1 MLSQVTVKRPRVDV
15 SALQRRPSLPR
26 EWKVL
31 LLSSLAV
38 FMVFLDVTIVNIA
51 FPAIRH
57 TFTDT
62 SLSDLS
68 WVLNAYNVIMAALL
82 LPAGRIAD
90 RLGRRRV
97 FGAGLALF
105 LLGSVICGAASS
117 AGMLIAA
124 RVVQAVGRAALI
136 PASLGLVLAEVPA
149 DKRAMATS
157 VWAAAGAVG
166 AATGPS
172 LGGVL
177 VETTSWRWAFF
188 VNLVIAIGMLPA
200 PRLLR
205 ETRESD
211 SNGTPD
217 LLGAAMLV
225 VAVGALAFGIVKA
238 PDWGWTSD
246 RVLASWSIAAAFAA
260 VLVARSA
267 RHPAPVLEPAIL
279 RIRTFSTANAAFF
292 VFSIGFYALLLS
304 NILFLTQVWRYSLL
318 EAGFAVTPAALMA
331 AIAAAAGGR
340 LVERF
345 GSRQVAVPALMLFFV
360 ACLAYHGAGSRPNY
374 LGHWLPAQLV
384 SGSAVGL
391 TFAGLTSASV
401 ADLPPSRLATGTA
414 VSSCFRQ
421 IGAVVGIAGLVAVLG
436 TPETRTPLAAFEH
449 AWMLTACTALGA
461 ALLASALPARRHGD
475 DSEPAQRRR
484 ARRAAEVPGIARNE
498 MWLHGHR
505 LVYRVAG
512 TGPALLLVHGLFEE
526 ALTWRKVIPRLA
538 RTHTVI
544 APDLFGHGE
553 SDAPPG
559 IDYSPAGH
567 AGMLRDLLDVL
578 GHDQV
583 TVVGHS
589 LGGGIAISFAY
600 NYPERVHRIAL
611 ISSGGLGPEVH
622 PLLRALSLPGAGTV
636 LRVLTTPPALRV
648 LSGAA
653 RLALATRAR
662 GPARIIWAAQL
673 MLASVGG
680 RERRAAK
687 ITTLRAVIGRRGQRV
702 NALDRFYLL
711 RPVPTLLIWG
721 THDRM
726 IPSQHASAALATHP
740 SAELVLLDGA
750 GHLPHRTQAKFV
762 TERLTSFVNDS
773 GAHASDKRA
782 TGSASSP
789 QSAGLPV
796 SAAGHPSAHGT
807 DSVFPTACARAL
819 EAAGMSDQL
828 PVPSAAAA
836 GGGGGAV

>member
-1 MLSQVTVKRPRVDV
+1 MFSQVTVKRPRVDV
-15 SALQRRPSLPR
+15 SALRRRRRLSR

-57 TFTDT
+57 TFADA

-90 RLGRRRV
+90 RVGRRRV
-97 FGAGLALF
+97 FGAGFALF
-105 LLGSVICGAASS
+105 LLGSVISGSASS
-117 AGMLIAA
+117 VAMLIGA
-124 RVVQAVGRAALI
+124 RVVQAIGGAALI

-149 DKRAMATS
+149 EKRAMATS
-157 VWAAAGAVG
+157 VWAAAGAVA

-188 VNLVIAIGMLPA
+188 VNLVIAIGMLPG

-225 VAVGALAFGIVKA
+225 VAVGALALGAVKA

-246 RVLASWSIAAAFAA
+246 RVLAAWSIAAAFAG
-260 VLVARSA
+260 VFVARSA
-267 RHPAPVLEPAIL
+267 RHPAPLLEPAIL

-292 VFSIGFYALLLS
+292 LFSIGFYALLLG
-304 NILFLTQVWRYSLL
+304 NVLFLTQVWRYTLL
-318 EAGFAVTPAALMA
+318 KAGFAVTPAALMA

-345 GSRQVAVPALMLFFV
+345 GSRQVAVPALMLFCG
-360 ACLAYHGAGSRPNY
+360 ACLAYHGVGPRPNY

-414 VSSCFRQ
+414 VCSCFRQ

-436 TPETRTPLAAFEH
+436 TAGMRTPLPAFER
-449 AWMLTACTALGA
+449 AWTLMACTALGA
-461 ALLASALPARRHGD
+461 ALLASGLPARRRGGG
-475 DSEPAQRRR
+475 SELGQRRR
-484 ARRAAEVPGIARNE
+484 PRLFAEIPGVARNE
-498 MWLHGHR
+498 IWLHGPR

-512 TGPALLLVHGLFEE
+512 AGPALLLVHGLFDD
-526 ALTWRKVIPRLA
+526 ALTWRKMISRLA

-553 SDAPPG
+553 SDAPSG
-559 IDYSPAGH
+559 IDYYSPSGH
-567 AGMLRDLLDVL
+567 AGTLRDLLDVL

-589 LGGGIAISFAY
+589 LGGGIALSFAY
-600 NYPERVHRIAL
+600 NYPARVQRMAL
-611 ISSGGLGPEVH
+611 ISSGGLGREVH
-622 PLLRALSLPGAGTV
+622 PLLRALSLPVAS
-636 LRVLTTPPALRV
+636 PALR
-648 LSGAA
+648 LLTSGPTLGLLAALVRVSGRARAPRAA
-653 RLALATRAR
+653 RKIRALR
-662 GPARIIWAAQL
+662 L
-673 MLASVGG
+673 MLVNAGG
-680 RERRAAK
+680 RERRTALL
-687 ITTLRAVIGRRGQRV
+687 TTVRAVIGHRGQRACV
-702 NALDRFYLL
+702 LDRMHLL
-711 RPVPTLLIWG
+711 RRVPTLVLWG
-721 THDRM
+721 TRDRM
-726 IPSQHASAALATHP
+726 IPAHHASAALVSNP
-740 SAELVLLDGA
+740 GAELALLDGI
-750 GHLPHRTQAKFV
+750 GHMPHLTRADLV
-762 TERLTSFVNDS
+762 AERLSSFINDFP
-773 GAHASDKRA
+773 APAPVMAENRV
-782 TGSASSP
+782 TGST
-789 QSAGLPV
+789 SAPLL
-796 SAAGHPSAHGT
+796 AGP
-807 DSVFPTACARAL
+807 PACAA
-819 EAAGMSDQL
+819 EASI
-828 PVPSAAAA
+828 
-836 GGGGGAV
+836 